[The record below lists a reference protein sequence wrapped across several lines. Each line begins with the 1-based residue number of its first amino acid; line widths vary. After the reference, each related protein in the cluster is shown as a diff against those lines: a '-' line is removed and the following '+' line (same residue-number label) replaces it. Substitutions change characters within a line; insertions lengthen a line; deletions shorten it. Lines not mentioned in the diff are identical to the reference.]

1 MAGGGRGTHCWGRA
15 AEARGC
21 GAGWLSES
29 NTPRA
34 TLLAADASEEDSTGY
49 YLLVAT

>member
-1 MAGGGRGTHCWGRA
+1 MAGGGRGTHYWGRA
-15 AEARGC
+15 AEARGR

-34 TLLAADASEEDSTGY
+34 TLLAADASGDSTGY